1 MFSELP
7 SNSSFVFYQGL
18 SSMKGSLPSKVVFH
32 QRSSSIKDHL
42 PSKVIFHRRSSS
54 IKGHQV
60 VYMHSP
66 VLHFLQVDFCV
77 VLLVDILVTGEK
89 QSQPLLCTCPR
100 ALKKVKSV
108 DSYQTTRSYFVWVM
122 VVVGY
127 LITTPNSSR
136 IVIVEGMRTAII
148 SFIIYMTHSNRL

>member
-1 MFSELP
+1 MFFHQMLL
-7 SNSSFVFYQGL
+7 SSIKGNLLLSKVVFHQSLSSIKICLLSKVVFYQRV
-18 SSMKGSLPSKVVFH
+18 SSSKGPLPYKVIFH

-108 DSYQTTRSYFVWVM
+108 DSYQTPD
-122 VVVGY
+122 
-127 LITTPNSSR
+127 LILC
-136 IVIVEGMRTAII
+136 G
-148 SFIIYMTHSNRL
+148 